1 MAVVV
6 PFQDIVR
13 ARRREQERAYTEQCI
28 DIIEA
33 SLRLTLE
40 MFDGAPAVERPVYA
54 RRMRQLSALLEYA
67 VQVL

>member
-13 ARRREQERAYTEQCI
+13 ARRREQERVYTEECI

-33 SLRLTLE
+33 SLRLSLE
-40 MFDGAPAVERPVYA
+40 MFDSALPDERPLYA
-54 RRMRQLSALLEYA
+54 RRVRRLSALLEYA